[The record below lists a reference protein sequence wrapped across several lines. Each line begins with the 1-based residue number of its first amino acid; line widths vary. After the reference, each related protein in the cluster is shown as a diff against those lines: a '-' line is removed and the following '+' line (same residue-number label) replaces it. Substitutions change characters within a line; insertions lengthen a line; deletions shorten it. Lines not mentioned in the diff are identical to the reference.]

1 MPKKRAD
8 TTPASPDYFFAEE
21 LAGEE
26 PPSSAAMKRLYER
39 ASDLFGF
46 RPWQILSESELVV
59 THGADEPS
67 STASRPTRLEK
78 PANSK

>member
-1 MPKKRAD
+1 
-8 TTPASPDYFFAEE
+8 
-21 LAGEE
+21 
-26 PPSSAAMKRLYER
+26 MKRLYER
-39 ASDLFGF
+39 ASDLFGY